1 MADITE
7 LPDELII
14 PLRKPVTLGETF
26 STMTLREPTGAQML
40 EIDKYRG
47 VEADI
52 MSLVIVSGIPA
63 PAVKMIGARDIR
75 TGAKYLARFLYDD
88 PETGDSDT

>member
-1 MADITE
+1 MTDI
-7 LPDELII
+7 PDELVIT
-14 PLRKPVTLGETF
+14 LRKPVTLGETF
-26 STMTLREPTGAQML
+26 TAMTLREPTGAQML

-52 MSLVIVSGIPA
+52 MSLVIVSGIPL

-75 TGAKYLARFLYDD
+75 TGAQFLSRFLYDD
-88 PETGDSDT
+88 PETGVSDT